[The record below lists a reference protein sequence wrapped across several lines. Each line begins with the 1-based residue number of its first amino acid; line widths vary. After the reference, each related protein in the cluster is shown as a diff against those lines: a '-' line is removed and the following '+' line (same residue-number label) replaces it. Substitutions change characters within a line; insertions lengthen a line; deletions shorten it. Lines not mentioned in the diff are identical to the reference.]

1 MNQKQDEAPGFM
13 SEGILLVIK
22 VLSVILELLKMSKLL
37 NKNAGRN
44 AWINQRMT
52 QNSK

>member
-22 VLSVILELLKMSKLL
+22 VLSVKQKLYKFSLPLL
-37 NKNAGRN
+37 NNTKL
-44 AWINQRMT
+44 QT
-52 QNSK
+52 S